1 MGEARDR
8 PSHQGR
14 IVLVTG
20 AGQGI
25 GAAIAQAFGR
35 RGAAV
40 GVLDMSGANAE
51 AVAARIREAGGR
63 ATAIAADVSDY
74 LALDAACGRLQQRA
88 TPAGA
93 WRSIRYPGEQRRHLP
108 ETRGARPR

>member
-1 MGEARDR
+1 MAEAMDR

-25 GAAIAQAFGR
+25 GAAIAEAFGR

-51 AVAARIREAGGR
+51 AVAARIREAGGG
-63 ATAIAADVSDY
+63 AGA
-74 LALDAACGRLQQRA
+74 GGGPP
-88 TPAGA
+88 PAGLA
-93 WRSIRYPGEQRRHLP
+93 DERLPSPRTCPTTRPWTPPAGGCKKRSAAPS
-108 ETRGARPR
+108 TSW